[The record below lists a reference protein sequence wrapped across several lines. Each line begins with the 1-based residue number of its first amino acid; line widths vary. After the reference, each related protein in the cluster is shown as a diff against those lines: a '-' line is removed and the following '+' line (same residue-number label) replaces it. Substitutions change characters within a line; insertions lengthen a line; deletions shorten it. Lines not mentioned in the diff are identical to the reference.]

1 MYDELYKA
9 YTDNNVL
16 LASPVQLVVALYRG
30 GIDAVEQARQ
40 CLATDDIMA
49 RSKCIS
55 KAIEILGELL
65 GSLDH
70 EKGGE
75 VSRRLASLYCYMQSR
90 ILEAHTRQADAPL
103 AEVSSLLTTLLEG
116 WEKVAAQMEPPAGTS
131 TQQSF
136 SAPDSDRHSFVET
149 F

>member
-16 LASPVQLVVALYRG
+16 MASPMQLVVALYRG
-30 GIDAVEQARQ
+30 AIEAVEQARHA
-40 CLATDDIMA
+40 LATEDIMG
-49 RSKCIS
+49 RSKFVC
-55 KAIEILGELL
+55 KAVDILGELL

-75 VSRRLASLYCYMQSR
+75 VSQRLASLYCYMQRR
-90 ILEAHTRQADAPL
+90 ILEGHTRQADAPL
-103 AEVSSLLTTLLEG
+103 AEVCSLLATLLEG
-116 WEKVAAQMEPPAGTS
+116 WDAIAGPADVP
-131 TQQSF
+131 
-136 SAPDSDRHSFVET
+136 SAGAEHNPDDHSFVET

>member
-16 LASPVQLVVALYRG
+16 LASPIQLVVALYRG
-30 GIDAVEQARQ
+30 AIEAVEQARQ
-40 CLATDDIMA
+40 SLASEDIA
-49 RSKCIS
+49 GRSRFVC
-55 KAIEILGELL
+55 KAVDILGELL

-75 VSRRLASLYCYMQSR
+75 VSRRLASLYCYMQRR
-90 ILEAHTRQADAPL
+90 ILEGHTRQADGPL
-103 AEVSSLLTTLLEG
+103 AEVSSLLATLLEG
-116 WEKVAAQMEPPAGTS
+116 WDTVAAGTAPA
-131 TQQSF
+131 
-136 SAPDSDRHSFVET
+136 SAANSDHPEDHSFVET